1 MNNAENLVIRR
12 VKKVKKHGAHGGA
25 WKIALADFALAM
37 MAFFLVLWIIS
48 VSSPEELAIIEG
60 YFNDPLGPATAGY
73 SASPIDLGGSPAQSI
88 EKKLQLDLTET
99 GSSQELTRDKEKGG
113 GNNGEELE
121 KLNALA
127 GDSFTKLKQLD
138 ESEKNVKLEITPEGV
153 RVTFLDDTE
162 TPMFEK
168 GSDVMLPDIENLI
181 LSMGGI
187 IKQIDNP
194 IVISGHTDS
203 SPFGGGELNNWDLS
217 SRRANAARRIMEE
230 SGVFGLRIAQVVG
243 LADHIPYD
251 QFNLESPQNRR
262 ITITILNDDAYQ
274 ALLERNRKRFGF
286 EVFEHKLELDP
297 ESVF

>member
-1 MNNAENLVIRR
+1 MSNAENLVIRR

-37 MAFFLVLWIIS
+37 MAFFLVLWILNT
-48 VSSPEELAIIEG
+48 SSPEELAVIEG
-60 YFNDPLGPATAGY
+60 YFNDPLGPATAGF
-73 SASPIDLGGSPAQSI
+73 SANPIDLGGSPAKSI
-88 EKKLQLDLTET
+88 EKKLQIDLTEA
-99 GSSQELTRDKEKGG
+99 GSTQELTREKDKGEGNKGD
-113 GNNGEELE
+113 ELE

-127 GDSFTKLKQLD
+127 DDSLTKLKQLD

-153 RVTFLDDTE
+153 RVTFLDDPE
-162 TPMFEK
+162 KPMFEK
-168 GSDVMLPDIENLI
+168 GSDIMLPDVENLI

-187 IKQIDNP
+187 IKEIENP

-203 SPFGGGELNNWDLS
+203 SPFGKGELNNWDLS

-262 ITITILNDDAYQ
+262 ITITILNDDSYQ
-274 ALLERNRKRFGF
+274 ALVERNRKRFGF
-286 EVFEHKLELDP
+286 EVFEQAIKLDP